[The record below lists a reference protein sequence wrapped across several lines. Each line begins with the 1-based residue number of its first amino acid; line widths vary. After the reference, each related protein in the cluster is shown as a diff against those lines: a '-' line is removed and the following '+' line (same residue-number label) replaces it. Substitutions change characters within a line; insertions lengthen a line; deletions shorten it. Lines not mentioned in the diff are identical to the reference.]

1 VTQLPGPRGVLSR
14 IPSVSGTQK
23 FSGRGQFNSCGTVN
37 GKERRKITTASP
49 TRAHSIGFAARRA
62 NNFHHPLRVFKNID
76 PKESDQ
82 RVFAV
87 LR

>member
-1 VTQLPGPRGVLSR
+1 LPGTRGVLSR
-14 IPSVSGTQK
+14 LRSGCGTQT

-49 TRAHSIGFAARRA
+49 ARAYSIGFAARRA
-62 NNFHHPLRVFKNID
+62 NNFPHPLRSFKNID

-82 RVFAV
+82 QVFAV
-87 LR
+87 FR